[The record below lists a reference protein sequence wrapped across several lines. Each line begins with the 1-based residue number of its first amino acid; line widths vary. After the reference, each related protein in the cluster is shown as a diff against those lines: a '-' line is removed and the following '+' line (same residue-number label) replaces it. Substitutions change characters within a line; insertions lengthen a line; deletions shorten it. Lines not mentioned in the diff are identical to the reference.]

1 MEPLK
6 RQIPRKQ
13 HSFSLASASQRQSC
27 FPGVTE
33 SAKLK
38 TISDPL
44 PEWSVRCPRTE
55 SSLKARTSFSFLKAP
70 DYFQGRGFASPSLQG
85 QELRVVPAVYWE
97 PSCSCDF
104 TKLAASHWGGDPL
117 HTHARTH
124 SPTLQKRLGSCSMA
138 KPLQTF
144 IGQDQPYHAE
154 LGSNSEWE
162 RFKNPGTLG
171 EIPPVPTSAPPYPSY
186 TWHII

>member
-70 DYFQGRGFASPSLQG
+70 DYFQGRGFASPSLHG

-138 KPLQTF
+138 KSLQTF
-144 IGQDQPYHAE
+144 IGQD
-154 LGSNSEWE
+154 LS
-162 RFKNPGTLG
+162 RRVRK
-171 EIPPVPTSAPPYPSY
+171 
-186 TWHII
+186 